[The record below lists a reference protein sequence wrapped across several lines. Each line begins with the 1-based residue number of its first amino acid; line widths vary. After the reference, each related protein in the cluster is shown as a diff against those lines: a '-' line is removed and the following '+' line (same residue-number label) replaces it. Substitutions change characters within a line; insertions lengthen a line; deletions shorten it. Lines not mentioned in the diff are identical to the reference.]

1 MSIATTQPP
10 GIARPV
16 RLHPKE
22 HGAYAILGVP
32 LVVALVLGGLN
43 TVAVL
48 TTIATIAG
56 FVANEPLMV
65 LAGRRGERAR
75 STTPS
80 ALPILGSLLLL
91 TMLAGVAAF
100 WLSSSTVR
108 WTLVACALFAAAGFA
123 MSAAG
128 WQRSLTAQ
136 LTGIIGLTLP
146 SAAVLL
152 AGGFDS
158 GTVAR
163 LSAAWIIGRV
173 ATTIAVR
180 SVVALQK
187 ASIHHK
193 APRIND
199 VLLAAAV
206 LACVIG
212 SVSAMREC
220 LFIVPLVASALF
232 LRLRPPP
239 IQHMR
244 HMRRIGYALRA
255 ANAATS
261 VLMIGWYAGMLAESQ
276 HAFPQQRE
284 EKNVPCQ
291 ALTKRYILRI
301 LQGKSKRPAPGS

>member
-22 HGAYAILGVP
+22 HGAYAILGMP
-32 LVVALVLGGLN
+32 LVVAFVLGGLN

-80 ALPILGSLLLL
+80 ALPILESLLLL
-91 TMLAGVAAF
+91 TVLAGVAAV

-108 WTLVACALFAAAGFA
+108 WTLAACAWFAAAGFA

-158 GTVAR
+158 GSVER

-187 ASIHHK
+187 ASTHHK

-239 IQHMR
+239 IR